1 MMNKSKKLFSRAKDL
16 IPGGVNSPVRFYE
29 PYPFFASKAN
39 GSKIFDVDKNAY
51 IDYCMGYG
59 ALILGH
65 NYKPVMN
72 SVKSQLSKG
81 SLFCTPTE
89 GEVELAELIAKCV
102 PCAEMVRLVNTGTEA
117 TMHAIRLARA
127 YTKQKKII
135 KFEGCYHG
143 AHDYVLVKAGS
154 GAAHQGIPI
163 SEGMVDGIAEN
174 TLVVP
179 YNDPRALESA
189 IENNGVAA
197 VIIEP
202 VIANMGLILP
212 ERGFLNDVRK
222 ITQQNNVLLIF
233 DEVVTGFRL
242 ALGGAQEYYNVMP
255 DIATFAKALAN
266 GFPIAAIAGRK
277 EVMEHLTPTGRVYQ
291 ASTFA
296 GNPLSVAA
304 STATLKMLLNTKNS
318 LYSKISRM
326 CDGIVKGI
334 KDSLRS
340 LKFEATVNS
349 LGSMF
354 QIFFTDATVRD
365 YESARTSDTKLFKKL
380 FDQLL
385 KEGVF
390 VPPSQFETC
399 FVSYSHNNDD
409 VKQAIESFE
418 GALKKVKA

>member
-1 MMNKSKKLFSRAKDL
+1 MSKSKRLFSRAKDL

-81 SLFCTPTE
+81 SLFCIPTE
-89 GEVELAELIAKCV
+89 GEVELAELIGKCV

-179 YNDPRALESA
+179 YNDPSALESA

-212 ERGFLNDVRK
+212 EKGFLNDVRK

-296 GNPLSVAA
+296 GNPISVAA
-304 STATLKMLLNTKNS
+304 SIATLKILLNNKNS

-365 YESARTSDTKLFKKL
+365 YESAKRSDTKLFKKL
-380 FDQLL
+380 FDHLL
-385 KEGVF
+385 EEGVF

-399 FVSYSHNNDD
+399 FVSYSHNDDD
-409 VKQAIESFE
+409 VKKAIESFE
-418 GALKKVKA
+418 GALKKVKD

>member
-1 MMNKSKKLFSRAKDL
+1 MSRSKKLFSRAKDR

-29 PYPFFASKAN
+29 PYPFFTVKAS
-39 GSKIFDVDKNAY
+39 GSKISDVDKNTY

-59 ALILGH
+59 ALLLGH
-65 NYKPVMN
+65 NYKTVID
-72 SVKSQLSKG
+72 SVKAQMSKG

-89 GEVELAELIAKCV
+89 SEVELAELIAKYV

-127 YTKQKKII
+127 YTKKSKII

-143 AHDYVLVKAGS
+143 AHDYVLVRAGS
-154 GAAHQGIPI
+154 GAAHQGIPV
-163 SEGMVDGIAEN
+163 SDGTINNTAEN

-179 YNDPRALESA
+179 YNDPAELEGV
-189 IENNGVAA
+189 IENNSIAA

-212 ERGFLNDVRK
+212 DKGFLNDVRK
-222 ITQQNNVLLIF
+222 ITQQSGVLLIF

-255 DIATFAKALAN
+255 DIATFAKAIAN
-266 GFPIAAIAGRK
+266 GFPIAAIAGKR
-277 EVMEHLTPTGRVYQ
+277 EIMEQLSPLGKVYQ

-296 GNPLSVAA
+296 GNPISVAA
-304 STATLKMLLNTKNS
+304 SLATIKTLAKNKNS
-318 LYSKISRM
+318 LYPRVNNI
-326 CDGIVKGI
+326 CNEIVKGI
-334 KDSLRS
+334 KDILSN

-354 QIFFTDATVRD
+354 QLFFTSNVVND
-365 YESARTSDTKLFKKL
+365 YESAKKSDTKLFKRL
-380 FDQLL
+380 FDYLL
-385 KEGVF
+385 EEGLF

-399 FVSYSHNNDD
+399 FVSCSHNKDD
-409 VKQAIESFE
+409 VKQTIEGFE
-418 GALKKVKA
+418 NALKKVRG

>member
-1 MMNKSKKLFSRAKDL
+1 MNKSKKLFEKARNI

-29 PYPFFASKAN
+29 PYPFFATKAN
-39 GSKIFDVDKNAY
+39 GSKISDSDGNSY

-59 ALILGH
+59 ALFLGH
-65 NYKPVMN
+65 NYRVITK

-89 GEVELAELIAKCV
+89 GEVELAQLITKCV

-127 YTKQKKII
+127 FTKRQKII

-154 GAAHQGIPI
+154 GAVHQGIPL
-163 SEGMVDGIAEN
+163 SEGMVDGIADN

-179 YNDPRALESA
+179 YNDPTSLERT
-189 IENNGVAA
+189 IESDSVAA
-197 VIIEP
+197 VIMEP

-212 ERGFLNDVRK
+212 DKNFLHDVRK
-222 ITQQNNVLLIF
+222 ITKQNDVLLIF

-242 ALGGAQEYYNVMP
+242 ALGGAQEYYNIKP
-255 DIATFAKALAN
+255 DLATFAKAVSN
-266 GFPIAAIAGRK
+266 GFPMAVLAGKK
-277 EVMEHLTPTGRVYQ
+277 EIMEQLTPVGRVYQ

-296 GNPLSVAA
+296 GNPVSVSAA
-304 STATLKMLLNTKNS
+304 IATIKTLMRNKVIYNKV
-318 LYSKISRM
+318 SRI
-326 CDGIVKGI
+326 CENIVKGVR
-334 KDSLRS
+334 DSLNS

-354 QIFFTDATVRD
+354 QVFFSSNSVRD
-365 YESARTSDTKLFKKL
+365 YASAKRSDVRLYKRLFN
-380 FDQLL
+380 QLL
-385 KEGVF
+385 KEGIF

-399 FVSYSHNNDD
+399 FISYSHNNTD
-409 VKQAIESFE
+409 VKKTIESFKNT
-418 GALKKVKA
+418 LKKVKY

>member
-1 MMNKSKKLFSRAKDL
+1 MNRSKKLFDRAKDR

-29 PYPFFASKAN
+29 PHPFFTAKAN
-39 GSKIFDVDKNAY
+39 GSRIYDVDKNAY

-59 ALILGH
+59 ALLLGH
-65 NYKPVMN
+65 NYKTVMD
-72 SVKSQLSKG
+72 SVKTQLSKG

-89 GEVELAELIAKCV
+89 SEVELAELIAKCV

-127 YTKQKKII
+127 YTKKSKII

-154 GAAHQGIPI
+154 GAAHQGIPV
-163 SEGMVDGIAEN
+163 SEGMLDGIAEN

-179 YNDPRALESA
+179 YNDPAALEGV
-189 IENNGVAA
+189 IENNSIAA
-197 VIIEP
+197 VIMEP

-212 ERGFLNDVRK
+212 DKGFLNAVRK
-222 ITQQNNVLLIF
+222 ITKQSGVLLIF

-255 DIATFAKALAN
+255 DIATFAKAMAN
-266 GFPIAAIAGRK
+266 GFPIAAIAGRRD
-277 EVMEHLTPTGRVYQ
+277 VMEQLSPLGRVYQ

-296 GNPLSVAA
+296 GNPVSVVA
-304 STATLKMLLNTKNS
+304 SLATLETLVKNRNS
-318 LYSKISRM
+318 LYAKINSI
-326 CDGIVKGI
+326 CNEIVKGI
-334 KDSLRS
+334 RDSLS
-340 LKFEATVNS
+340 NLKFAATVNS
-349 LGSMF
+349 LCSMF
-354 QIFFTDATVRD
+354 QIFFTGNAVRD
-365 YESARTSDTKLFKKL
+365 YESAKRSDAKLFKRF
-380 FDQLL
+380 FDYLL

-399 FVSYSHNNDD
+399 FVSYSHNKDD
-409 VKQAIESFE
+409 VEQTIEGFE
-418 GALKKVKA
+418 NALKKVKV

>member
-1 MMNKSKKLFSRAKDL
+1 MSRSKKLFSRAKDR

-29 PYPFFASKAN
+29 PYPFFAARAK
-39 GSKIFDVDKNAY
+39 GSKIFDLDKNAY

-59 ALILGH
+59 SLLLGH
-65 NYKPVMN
+65 NYKTVMD
-72 SVKSQLSKG
+72 SVKAQLSKG

-127 YTKQKKII
+127 YTKKSKII

-143 AHDYVLVKAGS
+143 AHDYVLVRAGS
-154 GAAHQGIPI
+154 GAAHQGIPV
-163 SEGMVDGIAEN
+163 SDGMLAGTAEN

-179 YNDPRALESA
+179 YNDPAALEGV
-189 IENNGVAA
+189 IENNSIAA
-197 VIIEP
+197 VIMEP

-212 ERGFLNDVRK
+212 DKGFLNDVRK
-222 ITQQNNVLLIF
+222 ITQQSGVLLIF

-255 DIATFAKALAN
+255 DIVTFAKAIAN
-266 GFPIAAIAGRK
+266 GFPIAAIAGKR
-277 EVMEHLTPTGRVYQ
+277 EVMEQLSPLGNVYQ

-296 GNPLSVAA
+296 GNPISVAA
-304 STATLKMLLNTKNS
+304 SLATLKILVKSKKS
-318 LYSKISRM
+318 LYPKVNNT
-326 CDGIVKGI
+326 CNEIVRGI
-334 KDSLRS
+334 KDSLS
-340 LKFEATVNS
+340 NLKFEATVNS

-354 QIFFTDATVRD
+354 QIFFTGNAVRD
-365 YESARTSDTKLFKKL
+365 YESAKRSDTKLFKR
-380 FDQLL
+380 FFGHLL
-385 KEGVF
+385 EEGVF

-399 FVSYSHNNDD
+399 FVSHSHNKDD
-409 VKQAIESFE
+409 VKQTIEGFE
-418 GALKKVKA
+418 NALKKVKG

>member
-1 MMNKSKKLFSRAKDL
+1 MNRSKKLFFRAKDR

-29 PYPFFASKAN
+29 PYPFFTTKAN
-39 GSKIFDVDKNAY
+39 GSKIFDVDKNTY

-59 ALILGH
+59 AVLLGH
-65 NYKPVMN
+65 NYKTVTN
-72 SVKSQLSKG
+72 SVKAQLERG

-127 YTKQKKII
+127 YTNKSKIV

-154 GAAHQGIPI
+154 GAAHQGIPV
-163 SEGMVDGIAEN
+163 SDGMLDGTAEN

-179 YNDPRALESA
+179 YNDPEALEDA
-189 IENNGVAA
+189 IQNNSIAA
-197 VIIEP
+197 VIMEP

-212 ERGFLNDVRK
+212 DKGFLNDVRK
-222 ITQQNNVLLIF
+222 ITQQSDVLLIF

-255 DIATFAKALAN
+255 DIATFAKAIAN
-266 GFPIAAIAGRK
+266 GFPIAAITGKRD
-277 EVMEHLTPTGRVYQ
+277 VMEHLSPLGKVYQ

-296 GNPLSVAA
+296 GNPISVAA
-304 STATLKMLLNTKNS
+304 SLATLKMLFKNKNL
-318 LYSKISRM
+318 LYPKVNNA
-326 CDGIVKGI
+326 CNEIVKGI
-334 KDSLRS
+334 RDSLS
-340 LKFEATVNS
+340 NLKFEATVNS

-354 QIFFTDATVRD
+354 QIFFTDNAVMN
-365 YESARTSDTKLFKKL
+365 YETAKRSDIKLFKRF
-380 FDQLL
+380 FDHLL
-385 KEGVF
+385 EEGVF

-399 FVSYSHNNDD
+399 FVSYSHNKDD
-409 VKQAIESFE
+409 VKQTIESFE
-418 GALKKVKA
+418 NALKKVKG

>member
-1 MMNKSKKLFSRAKDL
+1 MNRSKKLFDRAKDR

-29 PYPFFASKAN
+29 PYPFFTARAN
-39 GSKIFDVDKNAY
+39 GSRIYDVDKNAY

-59 ALILGH
+59 ALLLGH
-65 NYKPVMN
+65 NYKTVVD
-72 SVKSQLSKG
+72 SVKTQLGKG

-89 GEVELAELIAKCV
+89 SEVELAELIAKCV
-102 PCAEMVRLVNTGTEA
+102 PCAEVVRLVNTGTEA
-117 TMHAIRLARA
+117 TMHSIRLARA
-127 YTKQKKII
+127 YTKKSKII

-154 GAAHQGIPI
+154 GAAHQGIPV
-163 SEGMVDGIAEN
+163 SEGMLDGIAEN

-179 YNDPRALESA
+179 YNDPAALEGI
-189 IENNGVAA
+189 IENNSIAA
-197 VIIEP
+197 VIMEP

-212 ERGFLNDVRK
+212 DKGFLNDVRK
-222 ITQQNNVLLIF
+222 ITKQSGVLLIF

-255 DIATFAKALAN
+255 DIATFGKAMAN
-266 GFPIAAIAGRK
+266 GFPIAAIAGKR
-277 EVMEHLTPTGRVYQ
+277 EVMEQLSPLGRVYQ

-296 GNPLSVAA
+296 GNPVSVAA
-304 STATLKMLLNTKNS
+304 SLATLKTLVKNTNS
-318 LYSKISRM
+318 LYAKINKT
-326 CDGIVKGI
+326 CNEIVKGMR
-334 KDSLRS
+334 DSLGS

-354 QIFFTDATVRD
+354 QIFFTDNVVKD
-365 YESARTSDTKLFKKL
+365 YESAKRSDVKLFKRF
-380 FDQLL
+380 FDCLL

-399 FVSYSHNNDD
+399 FASYSHNKDD
-409 VKQAIESFE
+409 VEQTIESFE
-418 GALKKVKA
+418 NALKKVKV

>member
-1 MMNKSKKLFSRAKDL
+1 MNKSKRLFSRAKDM

-39 GSKIFDVDKNAY
+39 GSKIFDVDRNAY

-65 NYKPVMN
+65 SYKSVIN
-72 SVKSQLSKG
+72 SVKSQLNKG
-81 SLFCTPTE
+81 NLFCIPTE

-127 YTKQKKII
+127 YTKQNKVI

-163 SEGMVDGIAEN
+163 SEGMVGGIAEN

-179 YNDPRALESA
+179 YNDPTALERA
-189 IENNGVAA
+189 IENNGVGA

-212 ERGFLNDVRK
+212 EKGFLNDVRK

-242 ALGGAQEYYNVMP
+242 ALGGAQAYYNVMA
-255 DIATFAKALAN
+255 DIATFAKSLAN

-304 STATLKMLLNTKNS
+304 SIATLKMLLNNKNS
-318 LYSKISRM
+318 LYLKISGM

-334 KDSLRS
+334 RDTLRS

-365 YESARTSDTKLFKKL
+365 YESAKRSDTKLFKKL
-380 FDQLL
+380 FDHLL
-385 KEGVF
+385 EEGIF

-418 GALKKVKA
+418 GALKKVKD

>member
-1 MMNKSKKLFSRAKDL
+1 MNRSKKLFGRAKDL

-29 PYPFFASKAN
+29 PYPFFTARAN
-39 GSKIFDVDKNAY
+39 GSRIYDVDKNAY

-59 ALILGH
+59 ALLLGH
-65 NYKPVMN
+65 NYKTVID
-72 SVKSQLSKG
+72 SVKTQLSKG
-81 SLFCTPTE
+81 SLFCAPTE

-117 TMHAIRLARA
+117 TMHSIRLARA
-127 YTKQKKII
+127 YTKKSKVI

-154 GAAHQGIPI
+154 GAAHQGIPV
-163 SEGMVDGIAEN
+163 SEGMLDGVAEN

-179 YNDPRALESA
+179 YNDPAVLERA
-189 IENNGVAA
+189 IENNSIAA
-197 VIIEP
+197 VIMEP

-212 ERGFLNDVRK
+212 DKEFLIDVRK
-222 ITQQNNVLLIF
+222 ITKQNGVLLIF

-266 GFPIAAIAGRK
+266 GFPIAAIAGKRD
-277 EVMEHLTPTGRVYQ
+277 VMEQLSPLGRVYQ

-296 GNPLSVAA
+296 GNPVSVAA
-304 STATLKMLLNTKNS
+304 SLATLKTLVKNRNS
-318 LYSKISRM
+318 LYAKINRI
-326 CDGIVKGI
+326 CNEIVKGI
-334 KDSLRS
+334 RDSLGS

-349 LGSMF
+349 LCSMF
-354 QIFFTDATVRD
+354 QIFFTGNVVRD
-365 YESARTSDTKLFKKL
+365 FESAKRADAKLFKRF
-380 FDQLL
+380 FDYLL

-399 FVSYSHNNDD
+399 FVSYSHNKDD

-418 GALKKVKA
+418 SVLKKVKV